1 MTHPFEVAGSDLA
14 SRLNELVDVTFGDL
28 QSQFL
33 VLPRGPGFIDFADF
47 QQAYE
52 ALKVETRG
60 FTEFTIDR
68 VWSALAQDA
77 LVLVVVRTILGFSPP
92 EWADVAGSQ
101 TGTVLPQGAART
113 LDRRV
118 RLEREMFAGSS
129 IEQTATGRRARVL
142 LEVAVL
148 LLRDGAPTQPQGMTH
163 RRQRQISGR
172 TPKAKLE
179 LPS

>member
-14 SRLNELVDVTFGDL
+14 SRLDELVDVTFGDL

-77 LVLVVVRTILGFSPP
+77 LVLAR
-92 EWADVAGSQ
+92 
-101 TGTVLPQGAART
+101 AAAMASR
-113 LDRRV
+113 
-118 RLEREMFAGSS
+118 
-129 IEQTATGRRARVL
+129 
-142 LEVAVL
+142 
-148 LLRDGAPTQPQGMTH
+148 
-163 RRQRQISGR
+163 
-172 TPKAKLE
+172 
-179 LPS
+179 